1 VEVQQSQGAFKLRI
15 DSHKHIEAEHDYMER
30 KALEIAKNV
39 DLIA

>member
-1 VEVQQSQGAFKLRI
+1 MEVQQSQGAFKLVQKR
-15 DSHKHIEAEHDYMER
+15 KQVEAEHDLMER

>member
-1 VEVQQSQGAFKLRI
+1 VEVQQSQGAFKLVQNHRN
-15 DSHKHIEAEHDYMER
+15 IEAEHDYMER